1 MGFVTFM
8 AGAAGRL
15 LRIIAGLIL
24 IGVGVSLFRSGNT
37 VAGVIVAV
45 VGLVPLLAGAFDV
58 CIFAPFFRCPFQGS
72 KVRQQV
78 RSR

>member
-8 AGAAGRL
+8 SSGAGRL
-15 LRIIAGLIL
+15 LRVVAGLVI
-24 IGVGVSLFRSGNT
+24 IGGGIYLFQAGNT

-45 VGLVPLLAGAFDV
+45 VGLIPFLAGVFDV
-58 CIFAPFFRCPFQGS
+58 CVFAPLFSCPFQGS
-72 KVRQQV
+72 KVRQQM